1 MATETTET
9 TETVQSIEGVDEGKR
24 LTNKDLNTIWLRWAF
39 THLAS
44 MSYEKLQGHAYAWSY
59 IPFANKYYK
68 EDPEAKRRLLVR
80 HSVFFNTEPQ
90 TGQIINGIVT
100 SLEENIA
107 LGGEVSEEMPNNI
120 KATLMGPLAGIGDSI
135 IQGIIVPTLLSIG
148 MSLANGGSPLGPLFY
163 IVAYGIIGPTISYVS
178 YRTGYKLGVGAIDVI
193 VGENARRIMD
203 AFNVLGIMV
212 VGALA
217 AGNIA
222 LATTLNIPL
231 GSEWQPL
238 QSTLDGVF
246 PALLPLIAVLL
257 TWWMLGKRQFSPT
270 KVIVILTI
278 AISVLCIV
286 GVF

>member
-1 MATETTET
+1 MATETI
-9 TETVQSIEGVDEGKR
+9 QSTGGADEGRR

-59 IPFANKYYK
+59 IPFANKYYMD
-68 EDPEAKRRLLVR
+68 DPEAKRRLLVR

-148 MSLANGGSPLGPLFY
+148 MSLASGGSPLGPLFY
-163 IVAYGIIGPTISYVS
+163 IVAYGIIGPTISFIS

-193 VGENARRIMD
+193 VGENARRVMD

-222 LATTLNIPL
+222 LTTTVNIPL

-238 QSTLDGVF
+238 QTTLDGVF

-257 TWWMLGKRQFSPT
+257 TWWMLGKKQFSPT
-270 KVIVILTI
+270 KVIVVLTI
-278 AISVLCIV
+278 AISALCLI

>member
-1 MATETTET
+1 MATETTDLT
-9 TETVQSIEGVDEGKR
+9 QQAPSANGKPR

-59 IPFANKYYK
+59 IPFANKYYAD
-68 EDPEAKRRLLVR
+68 DPEAKRRLLVR

-163 IVAYGIIGPTISYVS
+163 IVAYGIIGPVISFIS
-178 YRTGYKLGVGAIDVI
+178 YRTGYKLGVGAIDII
-193 VGENARRIMD
+193 VGESARRIMD

-222 LATTLNIPL
+222 LATTLNIPF
-231 GSEWQPL
+231 GDEWQPL
-238 QSTLDGVF
+238 QTTLDGVF
-246 PALLPLIAVLL
+246 PALLPLIAVLV
-257 TWWMLGKRQFSPT
+257 TWWMLGKKQYSPT
-270 KVIVILTI
+270 KVIVILTV
-278 AISVLCIV
+278 AISVLCV
-286 GVF
+286 FGVF

>member
-1 MATETTET
+1 MATETTDMT
-9 TETVQSIEGVDEGKR
+9 QQGVGANGKPR
-24 LTNKDLNTIWLRWAF
+24 LTNKELNTIWLRWAF

-59 IPFANKYYK
+59 IPFANKYYAD
-68 EDPEAKRRLLVR
+68 DPEAKRRLLVR

-163 IVAYGIIGPTISYVS
+163 IVAYGIIGPVISFIS

-193 VGENARRIMD
+193 VGESARRIMD

-222 LATTLNIPL
+222 LTTTLSIPF
-231 GSEWQPL
+231 GEEWQPL
-238 QSTLDGVF
+238 QTTLDGVF
-246 PALLPLIAVLL
+246 PALLPLIAVLV
-257 TWWMLGKRQFSPT
+257 TWWMLGKKQYSPT
-270 KVIVILTI
+270 KVIVILAV
-278 AISVLCIV
+278 AISVLCV
-286 GVF
+286 LGVF

>member
-1 MATETTET
+1 MANETAQDTE
-9 TETVQSIEGVDEGKR
+9 KR

-59 IPFANKYYK
+59 IPFANKFYK
-68 EDPEAKRRLLVR
+68 DDPEARRRLLVR

-107 LGGEVSEEMPNNI
+107 LGGDVSEEMPNNI

-135 IQGIIVPTLLSIG
+135 IQGIIVPILLSIG
-148 MSLANGGSPLGPLFY
+148 MSLASGGSPIGPLFY
-163 IVAYGIIGPTISYVS
+163 IIAYGIIGPAISFIS
-178 YRTGYKLGVGAIDVI
+178 YRTGYKLGVGAIDVV
-193 VGENARRIMD
+193 VGENARRITD
-203 AFNVLGIMV
+203 AFNVLGIIV
-212 VGALA
+212 IGALA

-222 LATTLNIPL
+222 LTTALNIPL
-231 GSEWQPL
+231 GGEWQPL
-238 QSTLDGVF
+238 QATLDGVF
-246 PALLPLIAVLL
+246 PSVLPLAAVLL
-257 TWWMLGKRQFSPT
+257 TWWMLGSKQFSPT
-270 KVIVILTI
+270 KVIVIITVVVS
-278 AISVLCIV
+278 ALCLI